1 MAIQRNKHLL
11 TFCLVEICTSIQIL
25 DFSTDLDR
33 SNLGNIRLQGLVQDA
48 LNGDPTGIKFD

>member
-11 TFCLVEICTSIQIL
+11 TFCLVEICIQIL
-25 DFSTDLDR
+25 YTSTDLDR